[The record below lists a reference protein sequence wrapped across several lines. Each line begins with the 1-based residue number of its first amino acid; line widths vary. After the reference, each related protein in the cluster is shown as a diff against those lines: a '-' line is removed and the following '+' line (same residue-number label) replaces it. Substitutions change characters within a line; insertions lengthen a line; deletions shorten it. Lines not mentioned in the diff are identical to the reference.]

1 MEFNSQSNNKRG
13 NNFRRRDG
21 GADSVLPDVAGR
33 LVPRDTE
40 IEAAVLGALI
50 DRALAQLHFIVL
62 KGIGADQRG
71 AVCVY
76 IEGYIVGGASENP
89 GKIFSQ
95 YVFTGGLGS

>member
-40 IEAAVLGALI
+40 IEAAVLGALMLEKDAYTLVCDI
-50 DRALAQLHFIVL
+50 LKNHGISVSTRQYRASAQHSALST
-62 KGIGADQRG
+62 
-71 AVCVY
+71 C
-76 IEGYIVGGASENP
+76 
-89 GKIFSQ
+89 
-95 YVFTGGLGS
+95 